1 MSSFLSD
8 AKARIQH
15 TNKLSLAP
23 KDIKNLA
30 DIISTEKNVL
40 SASSKLSVDY
50 RKAAEAL
57 KEWGLS
63 EGDDLADIL
72 PKLSILLCHL
82 ADAQSRFSDHD
93 GTYRMH
99 FKSIRMREESL
110 TALKKSKETVQTKIP
125 GLEKKIT
132 KMSSENKD
140 LPVLTSRLQ
149 EARSELISL
158 ENSVAIEEARL
169 SDFKRETVREGL
181 SLRLGAMLEL
191 AEKMTIVCEF
201 GKMLTAEV
209 PLERTAP
216 GAARTAYCAAQ
227 KTQVVVEEAQR
238 CLTEVVFNPN
248 ASAGTL
254 NHESSSSEIP
264 SSQSPTSDSQQPMT
278 PRQTQQPLTDVSQG
292 LPMELPPL
300 YFSEAGAE
308 NPIKP
313 SATTT
318 SPSNIMYSA
327 HPNHQALHT
336 PLDNYSSLPYVS
348 ESEAPPHSY
357 ASAQTSFTNP
367 ESRPSPP
374 LPPSLTPGTFA
385 SRLSNN
391 RHPSDVSGEAQ
402 DRSPY
407 LNNVVYL
414 RGTNGAPPSAGLSN
428 PAESIVSPTSL
439 YSPPSSATPSE
450 GLARPPNRY
459 SQPMGP
465 SSPHQYPSSLTSAEL
480 LAKTSSG
487 SGRGESDETVANN
500 KSRYSPHPRDPSI
513 ASGVSGLPAS
523 EGRTTNAGAFR
534 RAGANQVATPP
545 GSQARSIGSTQAL
558 LATDEALSTGA
569 STLVQPLQ
577 INKRDTSS
585 TLDQSWR
592 KES

>member
-1 MSSFLSD
+1 
-8 AKARIQH
+8 
-15 TNKLSLAP
+15 
-23 KDIKNLA
+23 
-30 DIISTEKNVL
+30 
-40 SASSKLSVDY
+40 
-50 RKAAEAL
+50 
-57 KEWGLS
+57 
-63 EGDDLADIL
+63 
-72 PKLSILLCHL
+72 
-82 ADAQSRFSDHD
+82 
-93 GTYRMH
+93 
-99 FKSIRMREESL
+99 MREESL

-125 GLEKKIT
+125 GLEKKVSINHGSPQKKKKTPKKNSAFHSACILTSTTHQQKNPTVASFFSFQIT

-227 KTQVVVEEAQR
+227 KTQAVVEEAQR

-254 NHESSSSEIP
+254 NHESSSSELP

-327 HPNHQALHT
+327 HPNHQAT

-367 ESRPSPP
+367 EFGPSPP

-402 DRSPY
+402 ERSPY

-450 GLARPPNRY
+450 RLARPPNRY
-459 SQPMGP
+459 SQPTGP

-585 TLDQSWR
+585 TLDQR
-592 KES
+592 